1 MKDFKELAQN
11 VIDGIESGI
20 RGLQE
25 IQIEIDQLK
34 DQLKDFEEI
43 KAQIEPV
50 ALQEIEDLGGEV
62 ETDFYKMVRR
72 SGRVVWDFKH
82 LDEWNLINDRKKE
95 VENRYKQSFKAS
107 QSNLMM
113 ANQDGEVLE
122 LPKVK
127 YTNDFIMFKPV

>member
-122 LPKVK
+122 FPKVK
-127 YTNDFIMFKPV
+127 YTKDFIMFKPV